1 MQIHKEDFLWD
12 WLKHESTIFSN
23 RMNAF
28 LIAESMLLIAY
39 ISNNNII
46 FPFIGVMITLIWLS
60 VNYRH
65 VSGTMRSLI
74 ERVNIHFAAYR
85 VVQSEMDNVGVPNT
99 VLLGYV
105 LPSIILVMWVVLYIF

>member
-12 WLKHESTIFSN
+12 WLKHETRIFSN

-28 LIAESMLLIAY
+28 LVAESMLLIAY
-39 ISNNNII
+39 ISNNNIV
-46 FPFIGVMITLIWLS
+46 FPTLGILITIIWIV

-74 ERVNIHFAAYR
+74 ERVNIHFATYR

-105 LPSIILVMWVVLYIF
+105 LPSIILVMWIVLYIF